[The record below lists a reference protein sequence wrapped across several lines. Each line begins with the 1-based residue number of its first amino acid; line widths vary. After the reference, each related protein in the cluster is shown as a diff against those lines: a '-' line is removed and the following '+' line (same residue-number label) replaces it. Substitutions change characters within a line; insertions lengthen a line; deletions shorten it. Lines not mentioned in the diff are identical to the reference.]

1 MLFAIRPFHSF
12 FKKYDIK
19 HHHVLIVWA
28 LLSVIIPVVAITVAL
43 GTSFSSVAQALSIAV
58 MGLSFG
64 VFFYILLEA
73 EESNIESETNKKSN
87 CQ

>member
-1 MLFAIRPFHSF
+1 MLFTIRPFHRF
-12 FKKYDIK
+12 FKKYDIS

-28 LLSVIIPVVAITVAL
+28 LLSVIIPITAITVAL
-43 GTSFSSVAQALSIAV
+43 GTSFSSVAQALSLAV

-64 VFFYILLEA
+64 VFFFILLEA
-73 EESNIESETNKKSN
+73 EESKIESEKNKKTD